1 MVQAAQNGM
10 AAMVA
15 AGRRLSVTTWNIA
28 AINNNPF
35 EYWITTKENPA
46 YEKLMID
53 IENFLEK
60 PGSNDVPVSK
70 VFTED
75 MFASLE
81 TKMSSIGWASVK
93 NYWDDD
99 FKNRKIIS
107 EFMKDGELGSKR
119 LASMPDRV
127 TNTINVLGSD
137 EPVCRPT
144 VINMYAGDLSTLDM
158 WYQQW
163 EVRNIAV

>member
-60 PGSNDVPVSK
+60 PVLVQEQNPGFLSGNCRLHG
-70 VFTED
+70 VFVE
-75 MFASLE
+75 
-81 TKMSSIGWASVK
+81 IGWVSSFSLITNEVHGVGRMME
-93 NYWDDD
+93 
-99 FKNRKIIS
+99 NRIESRFSKEATFPLISTHRRRISLIII
-107 EFMKDGELGSKR
+107 F
-119 LASMPDRV
+119 
-127 TNTINVLGSD
+127 
-137 EPVCRPT
+137 
-144 VINMYAGDLSTLDM
+144 TLLNR
-158 WYQQW
+158 WSG
-163 EVRNIAV
+163 